1 MLRAAFKGLLA
12 RKVRLFMTALSVA
25 LGVAFVAGTLI
36 FSDTLNS
43 NFDRLFSSASQGV
56 DVQVSARTT
65 FSGQFAGGAQPVPR
79 NLLKKARDIPG
90 VKVAFGAI
98 DGAATMV
105 DKKGKPIQPQ
115 GPPTLGL
122 AWTDIP
128 ELNSLELRA
137 GDGPSGP
144 GDVVIDANTASAYGF
159 RVGDRIKVLFLE
171 TGKNKEFAV
180 AGIVGFGEADNLGG
194 ATLAAFT
201 PQVAQKFLD
210 KRPGYDSVQVVAD
223 SGVTPTELRDR
234 MIAALPGKYQVQT
247 GQSAAQEASDQVKGA
262 LGFFSTILLV
272 FAAISLFVGSFL
284 IFNTFSITV
293 AQRARELALMRAIG
307 ATSRQVVRLVV
318 IESLV
323 IGLLASIIGLGL
335 GVLAAIGIKALLAG
349 FGIDLPASGIVFAP
363 RTAVVAVT
371 VGVVITT
378 LAALLPAR
386 RAGRVAPVAA
396 LRESMSSTT
405 ELSRRRT
412 AAGALVTLA
421 GGAALA
427 LGLFGNIGNGLQWL
441 GAGTLATFIGVA
453 MLAPLVVRPLAQAFG
468 APLGRLKGVTG
479 KLARGNAARNPGR
492 TASTAAALMIGLALV
507 CFAAVLA
514 SSLKATV
521 DATLNEVF
529 KADFV
534 LQDGGGQVPFSPQV
548 ATKLRKKPAI
558 AVASP
563 VRYGQW
569 QDKRGST
576 QFLAATDPSSI
587 GKVTTLDVTEGTLGR
602 LESGGIFLSA
612 DVANKE
618 SLKVGD
624 TLPMKFASV
633 GMKDVPIEGIYKEVR
648 VIGNYMLSLADYKR
662 YFTEQLDYQVFVK
675 AAPGVSE
682 DDARAA
688 VKQALEADPNIDVDN
703 QAQYKQ
709 SQTDQ
714 VNQLLGLIYALL
726 ALTIIVAL
734 FGIANTLGLSVLERT
749 REIGLMRAVGAQR
762 AQVRS
767 MIRWEAAIVAFI
779 GAVLGMV
786 LGTLFGW
793 AVVTDLRSQGITSFV
808 VPFGQVAVFTVVA
821 AVAGVIAAIIP
832 ARRAARLDV
841 LRAVATE

>member
-12 RKVRLFMTALSVA
+12 RKLRLFMTALSVA

-43 NFDRLFSSASQGV
+43 NFDRLFASANQGV

-65 FSGQFAGGAQPVPR
+65 FSGQFAGGAKPVPAS
-79 NLLKKARDIPG
+79 LLRKTKEIPG
-90 VKVAFGAI
+90 VKDAFGAI

-128 ELNSLELRA
+128 QLNSLELRA
-137 GDGPSGP
+137 GKGPSGP
-144 GDVVIDANTASAYGF
+144 EDVVIDANTASKYGF
-159 RVGDRIKVLFLE
+159 RVGDRIKILFLE
-171 TGKNKEFAV
+171 TGKNKQFQIS
-180 AGIVGFGEADNLGG
+180 GIVGFGEADNLGG
-194 ATLAAFT
+194 ATLTAFT
-201 PQVAQKFLD
+201 PRVAQRYLD

-223 SGVTPTELRDR
+223 AGVTPTELRDR
-234 MIAALPGKYQVQT
+234 MIAALPGRYQVQT

-323 IGLLASIIGLGL
+323 IGVLASIIGLGL
-335 GVLAAIGIKALLAG
+335 GVLAAIGIKALLAS
-349 FGIDLPASGIVFAP
+349 FGLDLPASGIVFAP
-363 RTAVVAVT
+363 RTAIVAMT

-386 RAGRVAPVAA
+386 RAGRVAPIAA

-412 AAGALVTLA
+412 IAGALVTVA
-421 GGAALA
+421 GAVGLG

-441 GAGTLATFIGVA
+441 GAGTLAVFIGVA
-453 MLAPLVVRPLAQAFG
+453 MLAPIVVRPLTQAFG

-521 DATLNEVF
+521 NATLNEVF

-534 LQDGGGQVPFSPQV
+534 LQDGGGQIPFSPQV
-548 ATKLRKKPAI
+548 AAKLRKSPEI

-563 VRYGQW
+563 IRFGQW
-569 QDKRGST
+569 QDKRGGT
-576 QFLAATDPSSI
+576 QFLAAADPRSI
-587 GKVTTLDVTEGTLGR
+587 GRATNLDIAEGSLAG
-602 LESGGIFLSA
+602 LQKGGIFVSK
-612 DVANKE
+612 DVADKE
-618 SLKVGD
+618 NLEVGD

-633 GMKDVPIEGIYKEVR
+633 GTRDVPVEGIYKEVR
-648 VIGNYMLSLADYKR
+648 VLGNYTLSLADYKR

-682 DDARAA
+682 SAARAA
-688 VKQALEADPNIDVDN
+688 VKKVLKDDPNIDVEN

-734 FGIANTLGLSVLERT
+734 FGIANTLGLSILERT
-749 REIGLMRAVGAQR
+749 REIGLMRAVGALR

-808 VPFGQVAVFTVVA
+808 VPFGQVLVFTVVA
-821 AVAGVIAAIIP
+821 AVAGVVAAIIP